1 MWWTELKEIY
11 NILQLQFWIEDSVM
25 NKAFTNTEEAKENTN
40 DKQCYLK
47 KRDQKDVVSVPCALD
62 STPS

>member
-1 MWWTELKEIY
+1 
-11 NILQLQFWIEDSVM
+11 M

-47 KRDQKDVVSVPCALD
+47 KRDQKNVVSVPCALD